1 MRSQALILF
10 FSMAVVCSAGKTGV
24 SRLGYPSLVF
34 VNYPPVIIFVIYGCA
49 VITMAPENQ

>member
-1 MRSQALILF
+1 
-10 FSMAVVCSAGKTGV
+10 MAVVCSAGKTGV